1 MKRSLK
7 SLAWKHWLKQIDRL
21 LENPCYKW
29 AKDTLKGIKESVQ
42 ENKAISERQIQ
53 AVKNIRNELYND

>member
-21 LENPCYKW
+21 LENPRYKW